1 MTSVKEMESLFE
13 LRCLLLHVFLEE
25 ENVCTEA
32 MALLQR
38 LFDCVGGKCSEDAFL
53 LMKKEEVA
61 ELVEQL
67 ENVVIRS
74 LLAQCT
80 LCVRFSRRFVFVRH
94 FAGGPVDRRACAV
107 QSPHYIVAPALHQH
121 SARIWKCGIA
131 VSCGGFV
138 LEVRSEG
145 GRLPVP

>member
-25 ENVCTEA
+25 NACTEA

-38 LFDCVGGKCSEDAFL
+38 LFDCVGGKCPEDAFL
-53 LMKKEEVA
+53 LMKREEVA
-61 ELVEQL
+61 EWVEQL

-80 LCVRFSRRFVFVRH
+80 LCVRFSRRFVLVRH
-94 FAGGPVDRRACAV
+94 FAGGPVDRRARAV
-107 QSPHYIVAPALHQH
+107 QSPHPVVVPALHQH
-121 SARIWKCGIA
+121 SARIWQCGLA
-131 VSCGGFV
+131 VSHGGRIYQ
-138 LEVRSEG
+138 VRSEG
-145 GRLPVP
+145 GRLSVP

>member
-25 ENVCTEA
+25 ENACTEA

-38 LFDCVGGKCSEDAFL
+38 LFDCVGGKCPEDAFL
-53 LMKKEEVA
+53 LMKREEVA
-61 ELVEQL
+61 EWVEQL

-80 LCVRFSRRFVFVRH
+80 LCVRFSRRLVLIRH
-94 FAGGPVDRRACAV
+94 FAGGPVDRYARTV
-107 QSPHYIVAPALHQH
+107 QSPHSVVVSALHQH
-121 SARIWKCGIA
+121 SARIWKCGLA
-131 VSCGGFV
+131 VSRGGFV

-145 GRLPVP
+145 G

>member
-25 ENVCTEA
+25 NACTEA

-38 LFDCVGGKCSEDAFL
+38 LFDCVGGKCPEDAFL
-53 LMKKEEVA
+53 LMKREEVA
-61 ELVEQL
+61 EWVEQL

-80 LCVRFSRRFVFVRH
+80 LCVRFSRRLVLIRH
-94 FAGGPVDRRACAV
+94 FAGGPVDRYARAV
-107 QSPHYIVAPALHQH
+107 QSPHSVVVSALHQH
-121 SARIWKCGIA
+121 SARIWKCGLA
-131 VSCGGFV
+131 VSRGGFV

-145 GRLPVP
+145 G

>member
-25 ENVCTEA
+25 NACTEA

-38 LFDCVGGKCSEDAFL
+38 SFDCVGGKCPEDAFL
-53 LMKKEEVA
+53 LMKKEEIA
-61 ELVEQL
+61 EWIEQL

-80 LCVRFSRRFVFVRH
+80 LCVRFSRRFVLVRH
-94 FAGGPVDRRACAV
+94 FAGGPVDRYARAV
-107 QSPHYIVAPALHQH
+107 QSPYCIVVPALHQH
-121 SARIWKCGIA
+121 SARIWKCGLA
-131 VSCGGFV
+131 VSRGGFV

-145 GRLPVP
+145 G